1 MRNSQK
7 HEEKHYKFTEWNA
20 NSITN
25 NKRMNIG
32 KVKVDSCR
40 LSIPLIDCR
49 ILDTNLI
56 DRIEVQT
63 ANTETGA
70 LIKSEYRN
78 GTPTVIKNEDGT
90 YLKFWKENQFF
101 YNADGQKIPT
111 LYITFL
117 VNSKHL
123 TNRYFDGITLDT
135 LPLIYNYIR
144 SFNIVDF
151 SLSALEN
158 ARYNDTD
165 ICFDF
170 KSSLAEFNS
179 IKTNLKRISTK
190 PELWH
195 TATNANNSGTWTP
208 TKNNPRDN
216 AKPTT
221 PYFKLYNK
229 EEDFTYNSIE
239 FAKEY
244 FELSDYKDLRRIEVT
259 VSNSQHKRHLS
270 ISNVKTFKDFLSLD
284 LQIILQQITSEYFKE
299 KKQMIVDETKL
310 TPTDLLIIDLMN
322 YGINKGAT
330 KTELFDFFNRS
341 DISRQARQILV
352 AKFHRFTNIDQFNR
366 EQLELNSATKD
377 VFSYLGIDVKK

>member
-1 MRNSQK
+1 MERQF
-7 HEEKHYKFTEWNA
+7 HE
-20 NSITN
+20 TN

-40 LSIPLIDCR
+40 LSIPLVDCK

-78 GTPTVIKNEDGT
+78 GTPTTIKNEDGT

-123 TNRYFDGITLDT
+123 QKRYFDGITIET
-135 LPLIYNYIR
+135 LPIIYDYIR

-151 SLSALEN
+151 SFEALEN

-170 KSSLAEFNS
+170 RSSLAEFNS
-179 IKTNLKRISTK
+179 IKTNLKRISTN

-195 TATNANNSGTWTP
+195 TATNENNSGTWTP
-208 TKNNPRDN
+208 TKNKPRDN

-221 PYFKLYNK
+221 PYFKLYDK
-229 EEDFTYNSIE
+229 EEDFKYNSID
-239 FAKEY
+239 FANEY
-244 FELSDYKDLRRIEVT
+244 FELSDYINLRRIEVT

-270 ISNVKTFKDFLSLD
+270 ISNVKTFKQFLSLD
-284 LQIILQQITSEYFKE
+284 LQILLQQITSEYFKE
-299 KKQMIVDETKL
+299 KTRMIVDETKL
-310 TPTDLLIIDLMN
+310 TPRDLVDIDLLNLLIN
-322 YGINKGAT
+322 YGAT
-330 KTELFDFFNRS
+330 KSQLFEVFNRS
-341 DISRQARQILV
+341 DVSRQARQILV
-352 AKFHRFTNIDQFNR
+352 ARFHKFINLDEFNR

-377 VFSYLGIDVKK
+377 VFSFLGIDIKK